1 MLQLDHS
8 GRCLADYILTTTL
21 ARSPQSLSA
30 LISLSLR
37 GAYRLSDAGLSVLV
51 SSVPALRSIN
61 LSQCSLLTS
70 NGICHLA
77 ASLGSVLKE
86 LYLDDCQEIDA
97 MVMLPALLKID
108 NLEVLSLAGIE
119 TVSDYFI
126 REFSTVRGHNMK
138 ELVLANCTY
147 VLFSMFLYYMEFS
160 GYIYNFSLWFCF
172 AGS

>member
-1 MLQLDHS
+1 MLQLDNS
-8 GRCLADYILTTTL
+8 GRCLADYSLTTTL
-21 ARSPQSLSA
+21 ARSPQCLSA

-37 GAYRLSDAGLSVLV
+37 DAYRLSDAGLSVLV

-61 LSQCSLLTS
+61 LSRCSLTS

-77 ASLGSVLKE
+77 SSLGSVLKE
-86 LYLDDCQEIDA
+86 LYLDDCYWIDA

-160 GYIYNFSLWFCF
+160 GYIYKFSLWFCF